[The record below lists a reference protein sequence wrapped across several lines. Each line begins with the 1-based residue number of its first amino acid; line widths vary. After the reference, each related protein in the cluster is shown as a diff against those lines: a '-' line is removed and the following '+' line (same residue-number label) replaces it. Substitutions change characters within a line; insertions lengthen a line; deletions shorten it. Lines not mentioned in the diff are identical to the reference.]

1 MNLSRSLET
10 YATIKRTFLEALSPG
25 VGDYNEKL
33 AEYQVRYPE
42 YAEILFPLMSR
53 QGLTDMFGTPTEKG
67 EALFSKAGLDYNRGD
82 DLSANVANLFAII
95 DPELMEALQL
105 PDDHYPSEAAF
116 VDPVRNEDDA

>member
-10 YATIKRTFLEALSPG
+10 YATIKKTFLKALSPG

-42 YAEILFPLMSR
+42 YAEVLFPLMSR
-53 QGLTDMFGTPTEKG
+53 QGLIDMFGTPTEEG
-67 EALFSKAGLDYNRGD
+67 EKLFSKAGLDFDRGD
-82 DLSANVANLFAII
+82 DSSENVTGLWGII
-95 DPELMEALQL
+95 DPELMESLQL

-116 VDPVRNEDDA
+116 VDPTKEG